1 MTEHL
6 EETLHTP
13 MTRFATIVGTGSY
26 LPERVMTNTDFE
38 KIVDTSDEWIVSR
51 TGIRERRIVAEGETT
66 SDLAAR
72 AARIALERA
81 GVSGDQVDLLLL
93 GTTSP
98 DYIMPS
104 TACMTQAKLGLKCP
118 AVDLMAACTSF
129 IYGLQMGA
137 SAIESGRADIVLV
150 VGAEA
155 LTRLIDFTDRSTCV
169 LFGDGAGA
177 VVLRASD
184 APGVE
189 ATVLGADGTGAE
201 QLIIHA
207 GGAANPMTE
216 EGLAAREHLVKMNGS
231 EVFKFAVRVIP
242 RATKEALKRS
252 GHTLDDLRWLI
263 PHQANERIIATIEE
277 RLGIDDERVY
287 LNLAKTGNTSA
298 ASIPLAMDDLYTS
311 GRLAP
316 GDLLA
321 LVGFGAGLTWGAA
334 VVRWTLA
341 APNKEA

>member
-1 MTEHL
+1 
-6 EETLHTP
+6 
-13 MTRFATIVGTGSY
+13 MTRYAAIIGVGSY
-26 LPERVMTNTDFE
+26 LPERVLTNAE
-38 KIVDTSDEWIVSR
+38 LEQMVDTSDEWIVSR
-51 TGIRERRIVAEGETT
+51 TGIKERRVVAEGEST

-72 AARIALERA
+72 AGRIALERA
-81 GVSGDQVDLLLL
+81 GVAADEVDMLLL

-137 SAIESGRADIVLV
+137 AAIESGRADTVLV
-150 VGAEA
+150 IGAEA
-155 LTRLIDFTDRSTCV
+155 LTRLIDFTDRGTCV

-184 APGVE
+184 EPGVE

-201 QLIIHA
+201 QLIIPA
-207 GGAANPMTE
+207 GGAANPMTV
-216 EGLAAREHLVKMNGS
+216 EGVEAHDHFVKMNGS

-242 RATKEALKRS
+242 RATTEALARS
-252 GHTLDDLRWLI
+252 GHTLDDLAWLV

-298 ASIPLAMDDLYTS
+298 ASIPLALDDLYTS

-316 GDLLA
+316 GDVLA

-334 VVRWTLA
+334 VVRWTLV